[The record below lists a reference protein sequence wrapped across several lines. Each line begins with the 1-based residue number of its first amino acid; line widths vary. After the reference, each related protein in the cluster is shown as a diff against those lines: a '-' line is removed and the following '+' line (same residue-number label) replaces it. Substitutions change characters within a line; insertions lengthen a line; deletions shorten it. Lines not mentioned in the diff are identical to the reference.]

1 MVLILL
7 LLLCNPDN
15 LILKLNSYLHE
26 GWLFIDSF
34 KVGSVPGMINKEMLV
49 QLYIILLNHLKNCS
63 SSKIWK
69 NYYSMYIEERGR
81 VNAQIFLLTY

>member
-1 MVLILL
+1 MICNFFECDGFTFLQIILSYSMVLILL

-34 KVGSVPGMINKEMLV
+34 KVGSVPRMINKEMLV
-49 QLYIILLNHLKNCS
+49 QFIYNP
-63 SSKIWK
+63 
-69 NYYSMYIEERGR
+69 
-81 VNAQIFLLTY
+81 A